1 ETAKAG
7 KQPTPLLRFVG
18 NPRKHMPKGLPFEFK
33 YYVELVDLTGRCIRE
48 DKRGFITDAQPIL
61 ARLNIQ
67 PENWLKLTTKFTK
80 VFKGSV
86 GRPDAKQKYC
96 EHLKLKRRGNLTQ
109 CSELLA

>member
-1 ETAKAG
+1 MFNF
-7 KQPTPLLRFVG
+7 Q
-18 NPRKHMPKGLPFEFK
+18 
-33 YYVELVDLTGRCIRE
+33 
-48 DKRGFITDAQPIL
+48 
-61 ARLNIQ
+61 
-67 PENWLKLTTKFTK
+67 LKLTTQFTS